1 MGDFNQIRANF
12 QSVINDIY
20 KKQSAQQASRGDIL
34 GYTLDTNEELRHSP
48 QGRSFTSFWNFI
60 SGDSDNE
67 INNLVDSIMDKA
79 RDQGLEW
86 NDTFLNNLSRY
97 FFDSGNQIV
106 AQNRLL
112 TSRINKMLSFR
123 ESNDQT
129 RIHDLT
135 IEIKDGLREYNKQ
148 LKEGKEKETFDMYI
162 ETKPDI
168 RFPQARFPVLPS
180 FDIDFGPIESF
191 NENKNSILEFKDLFE
206 QSHIEIKRMEDS
218 AKAMFS
224 DGRKEFSLKDL
235 TTIYP
240 IQQGLGEVVAWFT
253 MMDDLNHIIDDSVT
267 EEIIYE
273 RDGKKYIADVPRIV
287 FYE

>member
-191 NENKNSILEFKDLFE
+191 NENGNSILEFKDLFE